1 MSTTG
6 QCCNAEGY
14 GEMAPASVE
23 RMAALLN
30 VTNSTPTESFFDLGS
45 GTGRLVM
52 HMAVKGYARLAT
64 GVELNGGRHAFAIEL
79 AASAL
84 PQGMPFAAGNV
95 TDSGVAIIHKKPN
108 RNDAQS
114 DSSAGVEP
122 VGVHLYHGN
131 MLDANISTATVLYM
145 NPACLSCST
154 KRQLLQKILRESLQ
168 LQYILTTSPLPGLA
182 ESGEFKE
189 VTTELLSPMI
199 GYEWKVPVT
208 LYQRFRS
215 EGHLIR

>member
-1 MSTTG
+1 MG
-6 QCCNAEGY
+6 NAEGY

-23 RMAALLN
+23 RMAALLG
-30 VTNSTPTESFFDLGS
+30 VTNTTPTESFFDLGS

-64 GVELNGGRHAFAIEL
+64 GVELNGGRHGFAIEL

-95 TDSGVAIIHKKPN
+95 TDSGVAIIHKPN
-108 RNDAQS
+108 HNKRLT
-114 DSSAGVEP
+114 
-122 VGVHLYHGN
+122 GVHLYHGN

-154 KRQLLQKILRESLQ
+154 KRQLLQKVLHESAQ
-168 LQYILTTSPLPGLA
+168 LQYILTTSPLPGLV
-182 ESGEFKE
+182 ESGEFGE
-189 VTTELLSPMI
+189 LHTELLSPMI
-199 GYEWKVPVT
+199 GYEWQVPVT
-208 LYQRFRS
+208 LYQRLTSPLQSGMTLR
-215 EGHLIR
+215 R

>member
-1 MSTTG
+1 
-6 QCCNAEGY
+6 
-14 GEMAPASVE
+14 MAPASVE
-23 RMAALLN
+23 RMAALLG
-30 VTNSTPTESFFDLGS
+30 VTNTTPTESFFDLGS

-64 GVELNGGRHAFAIEL
+64 GVELNGGRHAFAVEL

-84 PQGMPFAAGNV
+84 PQGMPLAAGNV
-95 TDSGVAIIHKKPN
+95 TDS
-108 RNDAQS
+108 
-114 DSSAGVEP
+114 SAAGAEP

-154 KRQLLQKILRESLQ
+154 KRQLLQKVLRESVQ

-182 ESGEFKE
+182 ESGEFTE
-189 VTTELLSPMI
+189 VHTELLSPMI

-208 LYQRFRS
+208 LFQRLRS
-215 EGHLIR
+215 EVP